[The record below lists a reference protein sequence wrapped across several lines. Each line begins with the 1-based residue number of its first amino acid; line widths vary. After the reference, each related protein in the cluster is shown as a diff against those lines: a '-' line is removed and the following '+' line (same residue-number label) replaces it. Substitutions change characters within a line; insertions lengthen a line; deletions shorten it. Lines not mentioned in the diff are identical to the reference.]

1 MQRFPIFLFWSA
13 LCFALVMASLPQSP
27 PLPGDPNDKVLHIVA
42 FVTLALLAA
51 IAYPRL
57 SLLTIFLALALFG
70 GVIEAIQLIPGI
82 NRNASLADWLADA
95 LAVATT
101 LLVMASM
108 RRLIGPAQSGAT
120 IK

>member
-1 MQRFPIFLFWSA
+1 MHTPIAWAQSCGVVSPRL
-13 LCFALVMASLPQSP
+13 ALVPVQTP
-27 PLPGDPNDKVLHIVA
+27 VA
-42 FVTLALLAA
+42 RRHANAF
-51 IAYPRL
+51 
-57 SLLTIFLALALFG
+57 FG
-70 GVIEAIQLIPGI
+70 GMIETIQMIQAI
-82 NRNASLADWLADA
+82 NRDASVSDWLADA